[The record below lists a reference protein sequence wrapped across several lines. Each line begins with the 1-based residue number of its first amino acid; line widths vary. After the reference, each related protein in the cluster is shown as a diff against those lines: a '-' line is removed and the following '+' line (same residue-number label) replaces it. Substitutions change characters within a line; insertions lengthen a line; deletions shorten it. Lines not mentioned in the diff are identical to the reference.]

1 MPSRFRGPFLYG
13 GVTLAIVH
21 LDGNVS
27 VSIAIMNI
35 LVKEFAKIGAAN
47 FIILAEILSIP
58 VALEVHKKRKEI

>member
-1 MPSRFRGPFLYG
+1 M
-13 GVTLAIVH
+13 TLDIVH